1 MTKSKE
7 INDPVEIEITRDNL
21 RVEIFKKLLFN
32 KYGSLL
38 QLVFVLS
45 CDERDDGSFLCL
57 ISSNKESCS
66 CRFINNISL
75 KQLF

>member
-1 MTKSKE
+1 MTKSKDV
-7 INDPVEIEITRDNL
+7 NDPVVIEITRDTL

-32 KYGSLL
+32 KYSSIL

-57 ISSNKESCS
+57 ISSNKETFP
-66 CRFINNISL
+66 CRFINSISL

>member
-7 INDPVEIEITRDNL
+7 VNDPVEIVITRDNL
-21 RVEIFKKLLFN
+21 RAESFKKLSFN

-38 QLVFVLS
+38 QLVFALS

-57 ISSNKESCS
+57 T
-66 CRFINNISL
+66 
-75 KQLF
+75 

>member
-7 INDPVEIEITRDNL
+7 VNDPVVIEITRDNL
-21 RVEIFKKLLFN
+21 RVENFKKPLFN

-45 CDERDDGSFLCL
+45 CDERDDGSIL
-57 ISSNKESCS
+57 
-66 CRFINNISL
+66 
-75 KQLF
+75 